1 MLKTLIS
8 AALALAIATPAAAS
22 WTKTVTKDRPNYSS
36 TSTVTKYPKRHK
48 TVRDTTV
55 TRKSDGA
62 TASRH
67 AVRKKTRNGTVVRG
81 SRTNFKGQTVRFRR
95 VNPRGHR

>member
-22 WTKTVTKDRPNYSS
+22 WTKTVTKDRPHYSS
-36 TSTVTKYPKRHK
+36 TSTVTNYPKRRK

-55 TRKSDGA
+55 TRKRDGA

-67 AVRKKTRNGTVVRG
+67 VVRKKSRNGVVVKG
-81 SRTNFKGQTVRFRR
+81 TRTNFNGQTKSFRR
-95 VNPRGHR
+95 FNPRGRR